1 MAEHALGVEIVTPEE
16 VLFAGAANSV
26 VTATSEGDLTV
37 MADHAELVGDVV
49 PGVVKIEVEG
59 EPTIAIL
66 IHGGFLQVTTAA
78 GAASGLV
85 EGASETDRTTRVT
98 ILAGVAEKATDIDK
112 GRAEAAKAA
121 AEVKLADLRSQSG
134 RTGDDDSTRDALLDL
149 ADAEAALARADLR
162 LGTSAVLS

>member
-1 MAEHALGVEIVTPEE
+1 MADHALGVEVVTPEG
-16 VLFAGAANSV
+16 VLYKGPAISL

-66 IHGGFLQVTTAA
+66 VHGGFLQVTTAT
-78 GAASGLV
+78 GAAEGLV
-85 EGASETDRTTRVT
+85 EGVGPDDRTTRAT
-98 ILAGVAEKATDIDK
+98 ILAGVAEKAEEIDK
-112 GRAEAAKAA
+112 GRAEAAKGA
-121 AEVKLADLRSQSG
+121 AEAKLADLRSQSG
-134 RTGDDDSTRDALLDL
+134 RADDDATRDALLDL
-149 ADAEAALARADLR
+149 ADAEAALARAELR

>member
-1 MAEHALGVEIVTPEE
+1 M
-16 VLFAGAANSV
+16 
-26 VTATSEGDLTV
+26 
-37 MADHAELVGDVV
+37 
-49 PGVVKIEVEG
+49 
-59 EPTIAIL
+59 
-66 IHGGFLQVTTAA
+66 
-78 GAASGLV
+78 
-85 EGASETDRTTRVT
+85 T

-149 ADAEAALARADLR
+149 ADAEAALARAELR